1 MVMKVSVGMRGA
13 GRASGATEYRNHID
27 IRLTSKDYRLIQE
40 LDD

>member
-1 MVMKVSVGMRGA
+1 MVMKVSVGVRGA
-13 GRASGATEYRNHID
+13 GCVSGATEYRNRID

>member
-1 MVMKVSVGMRGA
+1 MVMKVSVGLRGA
-13 GRASGATEYRNHID
+13 GRASGATEYRNRID

>member
-13 GRASGATEYRNHID
+13 GRASGATEYRNRID